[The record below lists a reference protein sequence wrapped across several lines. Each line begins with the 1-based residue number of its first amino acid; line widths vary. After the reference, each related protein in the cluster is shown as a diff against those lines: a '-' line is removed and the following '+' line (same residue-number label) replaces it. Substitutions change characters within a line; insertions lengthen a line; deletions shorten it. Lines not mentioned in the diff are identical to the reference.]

1 LCKFTLNALL
11 SECLLAECEL
21 TGKSRSGSSGWRPW
35 QKWGVGRRVVLCSFI
50 AKNYLWPETGTG
62 GLLKM
67 KDVGVE
73 NLVGVQLPQPLL
85 STRTL
90 FVWQFLFVFF
100 WCIFC
105 CLFLSCQ

>member
-50 AKNYLWPETGTG
+50 ANKYLWQKL
-62 GLLKM
+62 GLGAYWRWKTWGLK
-67 KDVGVE
+67 
-73 NLVGVQLPQPLL
+73 
-85 STRTL
+85 
-90 FVWQFLFVFF
+90 
-100 WCIFC
+100 I
-105 CLFLSCQ
+105 